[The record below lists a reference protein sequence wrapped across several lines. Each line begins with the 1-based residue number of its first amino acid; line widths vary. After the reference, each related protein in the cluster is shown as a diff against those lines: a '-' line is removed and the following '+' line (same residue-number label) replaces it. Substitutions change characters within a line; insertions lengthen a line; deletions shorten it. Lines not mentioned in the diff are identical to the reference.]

1 MNNEE
6 TDNCSQPSAC
16 EKSTPIASSSVR
28 ARKTIK
34 KTTTM
39 QRKKNKC
46 SVCKKVMLG
55 GSLKRHMIRKH
66 STKLNDNQ
74 VKRIV
79 WDAGPCKDYH
89 KNVSCSVCGKAFR
102 SDYLKKHIK
111 AKHGDVLNTVDAIKK
126 QSTLNEKMSYNSYDR
141 KVTSSTTCAMK
152 STTNHL
158 HWAFKHI
165 HDETVT
171 FLENKGDRDASERT
185 TNLLAPVEEKLTN
198 ILEQEFNC
206 VANRLILESSDSV
219 ATSI

>member
-39 QRKKNKC
+39 QCKKNKC

-79 WDAGPCKDYH
+79 WDAQPCKDYH

-102 SDYLKKHIK
+102 GDYLKK
-111 AKHGDVLNTVDAIKK
+111 TY
-126 QSTLNEKMSYNSYDR
+126 QSNAWR
-141 KVTSSTTCAMK
+141 R
-152 STTNHL
+152 
-158 HWAFKHI
+158 FKHCRCNKKAI
-165 HDETVT
+165 ILKWKDE
-171 FLENKGDRDASERT
+171 LQ
-185 TNLLAPVEEKLTN
+185 LLRSKSDV
-198 ILEQEFNC
+198 FNDVC
-206 VANRLILESSDSV
+206 HEIKD
-219 ATSI
+219 